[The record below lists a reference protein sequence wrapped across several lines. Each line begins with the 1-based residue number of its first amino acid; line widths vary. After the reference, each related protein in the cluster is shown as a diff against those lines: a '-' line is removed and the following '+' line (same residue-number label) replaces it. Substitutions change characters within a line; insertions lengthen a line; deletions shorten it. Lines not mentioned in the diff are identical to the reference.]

1 MASRRDAPRNK
12 VEASSRSE
20 EAPIVFPPEGD
31 AKRRGAAPAK
41 RAAPT
46 PSSAASESRTPRTQA
61 KSPEASREHRVENR
75 VENRVE
81 VSNEGRYRMI
91 AEAAYLRA
99 ERRGFVPGREV
110 EDWLAAEAEVERLL
124 AAEHTPSPR

>member
-12 VEASSRSE
+12 VEASSRTE
-20 EAPIVFPPEGD
+20 EAPTVFPPEGD
-31 AKRRGAAPAK
+31 AKRRGAASAK
-41 RAAPT
+41 RGATLPG
-46 PSSAASESRTPRTQA
+46 SAGNESRTTRNPPT
-61 KSPEASREHRVENR
+61 SPGASRDIRAENR

-99 ERRGFVPGREV
+99 ERRGFLPGREV

-124 AAEHTPSPR
+124 AAEHTPAPQ